1 MKNKMSHLSTPANTP
16 NFLGI
21 WKMFCSMTG
30 NQPASQPP
38 SQPASQAALN
48 QAFRYSGGKTIWD
61 TQKWKNDVRRLTTQW
76 RHHRRVDVVV
86 IANLEVRFYS
96 EPIFGAQ
103 KIEMRSNY
111 LVFSMKEEEW
121 LSAIQRPQKFSQL
134 QQLLTM
140 DGTASFPDSLMVQF
154 SSDQVC
160 FRKYYFFVKRSNI
173 SAKKYIWLTHWF
185 IGFDWQIV
193 FEDTLNEHF

>member
-1 MKNKMSHLSTPANTP
+1 MFWVAITQLKESHEIAKARLAWQKFANYWHCCLAMKNKRFHLPTQANTP

-30 NQPASQPP
+30 NQPASQ
-38 SQPASQAALN
+38 AALN
-48 QAFRYSGGKTIWD
+48 QSGGKTIWE

-96 EPIFGAQ
+96 EPIFEAQ

-111 LVFSMKEEEW
+111 LVFFNEGRGMT
-121 LSAIQRPQKFSQL
+121 LSNTKATK
-134 QQLLTM
+134 
-140 DGTASFPDSLMVQF
+140 V
-154 SSDQVC
+154 
-160 FRKYYFFVKRSNI
+160 
-173 SAKKYIWLTHWF
+173 
-185 IGFDWQIV
+185 
-193 FEDTLNEHF
+193 